1 VIVRSRPAVSLLV
14 LLLMGPACSGSG
26 PSDLDTGAP
35 VPSSPESVS
44 PVPAGHGSAQAALER
59 LCEYPPPQAPAGG
72 AAEGPTPPAIAQVER
87 QVQQIRGLRFT
98 EPVTVD
104 AASHA
109 ELVEGLERSF
119 EVAYPAELYERRT
132 AAWQAIG
139 VMPAKTGVREA
150 LEAFAG
156 SQVIGYYDT
165 VSGEL
170 VFMGAED
177 PTALERVTLAHELTH
192 AIDDQHFGLERI
204 DRLANTCRDEAFQAA
219 LGMVEGN
226 ATYFMLV
233 YAQRYLTIEEQL
245 EIGLQAPPSTEGI
258 PAFILEMQSWPYTA
272 GLSFVQALEAR
283 GGIEA
288 VNRAFTRLPVS
299 TEQIIH
305 PERYPND
312 VPRPVDVP
320 DLAPELG
327 RGWTDLDVM
336 GLGEAF
342 LSIMLG
348 LELDRTAADA
358 AAAGWD
364 GGIYRAWVNGE
375 RVAVVLSTVWDRP
388 EDASEFAAAMSEYL
402 GDRDERSATVL
413 PVDGNRV
420 EVLFASDRATL
431 SRLIAAA
438 GTAS

>member
-1 VIVRSRPAVSLLV
+1 VIVRSPPAVSLLV
-14 LLLMGPACSGSG
+14 LLLMGPACSGSE
-26 PSDLDTGAP
+26 PSDSATGAP

-44 PVPAGHGSAQAALER
+44 PAPAGPRSAQAALAR
-59 LCEYPPPQAPAGG
+59 LCEYPPPQAPSGG
-72 AAEGPTPPAIAQVER
+72 AAEGPTPAAIAQVER
-87 QVQQIRGLRFT
+87 QVQEIRGLRFT
-98 EPVTVD
+98 EPVSVS

-109 ELVEGLERSF
+109 ELVNGLERSF
-119 EVAYPAELYERRT
+119 DSAYPAELYERRT
-132 AAWQAIG
+132 SAWQAIG
-139 VMPAKTGVREA
+139 VIPPTTGVREA
-150 LEAFAG
+150 LEEFAG

-192 AIDDQHFGLERI
+192 AVDDQHFGLERI

-219 LGMVEGN
+219 VGMVEGN

-258 PAFILEMQSWPYTA
+258 PEFILAMQSWPYTA
-272 GLSFVQALEAR
+272 GLLFVQALQAR

-288 VNRAFTRLPVS
+288 VNRAFTHLPMS

-327 RGWTDLDVM
+327 GGWTDLDVM

-348 LELDRTAADA
+348 LELDRTTADA

-364 GGIYRAWVNGE
+364 GGIYRAWANGD

-388 EDASEFAAAMSEYL
+388 EDASEFAAAMTEYI
-402 GDRDERSATVL
+402 GDRDGVSAMVT
-413 PVDGNRV
+413 PVDGERV
-420 EVLFASDRATL
+420 QVLFASDATTL
-431 SRLIAAA
+431 DALRSA
-438 GTAS
+438 GY

>member
-1 VIVRSRPAVSLLV
+1 MIVRSRLAVSLVALV
-14 LLLMGPACSGSG
+14 LGGPACTGSE
-26 PSDLDTGAP
+26 PSDPATGAP

-44 PVPAGHGSAQAALER
+44 PAPAGPDSAQAALER
-59 LCEYPPPQAPAGG
+59 LCEYPPPQAPPGET
-72 AAEGPTPPAIAQVER
+72 AEGPTPPAIAQVER
-87 QVQQIRGLRFT
+87 EVQEIRGLRFT

-109 ELVEGLERSF
+109 ELVSGLERSF
-119 EVAYPAELYERRT
+119 DSVYPAELYERRT

-139 VMPAKTGVREA
+139 VVPATTGVREA
-150 LEAFAG
+150 LEEFAG

-170 VFMGAED
+170 VFIGAED
-177 PTALERVTLAHELTH
+177 PTPLERITLAHELTH
-192 AIDDQHFGLERI
+192 AVDDQHFGLERI

-219 LGMVEGN
+219 VGMVEGN

-258 PAFILEMQSWPYTA
+258 PEFILEMQSWPYTA
-272 GLSFVQALEAR
+272 GLLFVQALQAR

-288 VNRAFTRLPVS
+288 VNGALTRLPVS

-320 DLAPELG
+320 DLAPRLG

-348 LELDRTAADA
+348 LELDQTTADA
-358 AAAGWD
+358 SAAGWD
-364 GGIYRAWVNGE
+364 GGIYRAWANDD

-388 EDASEFAAAMSEYL
+388 EDASEFAAAMTEYL
-402 GDRDERSATVL
+402 GDRDGRTAAVL
-413 PVDGNRV
+413 PADGERV
-420 EVLFASDRATL
+420 EVLFASDATTL
-431 SRLIAAA
+431 DVLRSAA
-438 GTAS
+438 S

>member
-1 VIVRSRPAVSLLV
+1 MDANDLCFTSAVELAELIRRRE
-14 LLLMGPACSGSG
+14 L
-26 PSDLDTGAP
+26 
-35 VPSSPESVS
+35 S
-44 PVPAGHGSAQAALER
+44 PVE
-59 LCEYPPPQAPAGG
+59 
-72 AAEGPTPPAIAQVER
+72 
-87 QVQQIRGLRFT
+87 
-98 EPVTVD
+98 VTRAV
-104 AASHA
+104 
-109 ELVEGLERSF
+109 
-119 EVAYPAELYERRT
+119 
-132 AAWQAIG
+132 
-139 VMPAKTGVREA
+139 
-150 LEAFAG
+150 
-156 SQVIGYYDT
+156 
-165 VSGEL
+165 
-170 VFMGAED
+170 
-177 PTALERVTLAHELTH
+177 
-192 AIDDQHFGLERI
+192 LERI

-420 EVLFASDRATL
+420 EVLLASDGATL
-431 SRLIAAA
+431 ARLIAAA
-438 GTAS
+438 AAAS